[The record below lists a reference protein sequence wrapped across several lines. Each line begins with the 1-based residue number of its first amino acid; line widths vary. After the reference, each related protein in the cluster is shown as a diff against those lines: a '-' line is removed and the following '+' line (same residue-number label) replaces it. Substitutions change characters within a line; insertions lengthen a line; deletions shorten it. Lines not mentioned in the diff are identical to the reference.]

1 MVRIGT
7 TCKDCCF
14 LKDNTKCLHNLLDVF
29 LDRGAEIT
37 SDETGITIDRVC
49 RYQRLIDW
57 EKDKTIEER
66 LAISK
71 EEVYICGSIILLADT
86 SKQLENTI
94 SKLNLKKP
102 ENFNFVIIH
111 KDIKMSDLL
120 GVCGNNIKSNYKLM
134 YYPNQDAEHQ
144 IYKAL
149 DYARNGY
156 IFILDCSKDFD
167 ENIVDKVNNLVNNKL
182 FRVLHIEGIDGI
194 HQSVSM
200 VHLYKYIKGDIQC
213 SIKEKINNIAE
224 EENSNPQI
232 FNWKE
237 VDEEYIN

>member
-14 LKDNTKCLHNLLDVF
+14 FKDNTKCLHNLFDVF

-37 SDETGITIDRVC
+37 SDETGVTIDRVC

-66 LAISK
+66 LEISK
-71 EEVYICGSIILLADT
+71 EEIYICGSIILLADT
-86 SKQLENTI
+86 SDQLENAI
-94 SKLNLKKP
+94 SKLKLKKP

-111 KDIKMSDLL
+111 KAIKMSELL
-120 GVCGNNIKSNYKLM
+120 GVCGNNIKSDYKLM
-134 YYPNQDAEHQ
+134 YYPDIDAEYQ

-149 DYARNGY
+149 DHARNGY
-156 IFILDCSKDFD
+156 LFILDCSKDFD
-167 ENIVDKVNNLVNNKL
+167 ENIIDKVDNLVNKKL
-182 FRVLHIEGIDGI
+182 FRVLHIEGLDGI

-213 SIKEKINNIAE
+213 SIKEKINSIAE
-224 EENSNPQI
+224 EENSNPQV